1 MPPKATLFDIR
12 YSICADRDV
21 VNAAGLE
28 LVHDTQP
35 ELGALA
41 DQRCHNQSPNP
52 QVGPYCTSVLIFKA
66 TPLADLVP
74 RWPCG
79 TGALT
84 LR

>member
-28 LVHDTQP
+28 LVHDAQP

-41 DQRCHNQSPNP
+41 DQRWHNQSPNP
-52 QVGPYCTSVLIFKA
+52 QVRLYCISVLIFKA
-66 TPLADLVP
+66 TRLPTSSRGGRAEP
-74 RWPCG
+74 AR
-79 TGALT
+79 
-84 LR
+84 

>member
-28 LVHDTQP
+28 LVHDAQP

-41 DQRCHNQSPNP
+41 LLDP
-52 QVGPYCTSVLIFKA
+52 QAQDVLV
-66 TPLADLVP
+66 PLAIESQGLFRFGPV
-74 RWPCG
+74 R
-79 TGALT
+79 LS
-84 LR
+84 